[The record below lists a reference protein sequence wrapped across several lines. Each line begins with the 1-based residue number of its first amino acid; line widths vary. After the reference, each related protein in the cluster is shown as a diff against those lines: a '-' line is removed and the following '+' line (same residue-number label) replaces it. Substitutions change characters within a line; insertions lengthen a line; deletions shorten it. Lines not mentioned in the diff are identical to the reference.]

1 MINHVQLM
9 LIISSLKLSW
19 PSDIDSMLSSTSSI
33 SNISTQL
40 ISFDCFIDQRN
51 TDGTGSNAIP
61 LLYSRLI
68 IAVTL
73 PVIIIIVVFLIWHI
87 KYLINIRD
95 LDYKNLSQR
104 FNIREFREDRDSK
117 VTTTCIVI
125 LFLIHPTIIRVMFD
139 MFNWDTIEGETRLVK
154 EINTL
159 WYKGAHLY
167 MVLFLTVPAI
177 IVWGFGIPI
186 AVARLLY
193 LNKSKLDTES
203 VQMTLGYVYSG
214 YTYKAYY
221 WEEYIMIR
229 KMILIF
235 VSAFFAT
242 KGKLYQWLL
251 IMILLGIFFIYH
263 IYVSPFQNTSLNRIE
278 MYSLMASFVTVYAG
292 YFFLAGVSSSEKS
305 STSNNDF
312 VLYEQYKMIFFIL
325 ILLFQCLF
333 FISWIYQIYIIFKKY
348 VEKKSP
354 KAYKKIFL
362 WSNKPDVIDKYEKMK
377 KKKELREYAE
387 EVLDK
392 LIDNFEYLLELKL
405 ADKLRF
411 ENEFDFFVV
420 KTLSTFQKL
429 DLRAAKV
436 VMAERLNPDLIPKR
450 KGDNKINPIDETLN
464 KLQEDVNL
472 SLAKFERK
480 TKTKI
485 KIKSKEVR
493 TYYYSLN
500 F

>member
-1 MINHVQLM
+1 MRMMINHVQLM

-186 AVARLLY
+186 AVQ
-193 LNKSKLDTES
+193 D
-203 VQMTLGYVYSG
+203 YS
-214 YTYKAYY
+214 
-221 WEEYIMIR
+221 I
-229 KMILIF
+229 
-235 VSAFFAT
+235 
-242 KGKLYQWLL
+242 
-251 IMILLGIFFIYH
+251 
-263 IYVSPFQNTSLNRIE
+263 
-278 MYSLMASFVTVYAG
+278 
-292 YFFLAGVSSSEKS
+292 
-305 STSNNDF
+305 
-312 VLYEQYKMIFFIL
+312 
-325 ILLFQCLF
+325 
-333 FISWIYQIYIIFKKY
+333 
-348 VEKKSP
+348 
-354 KAYKKIFL
+354 
-362 WSNKPDVIDKYEKMK
+362 
-377 KKKELREYAE
+377 
-387 EVLDK
+387 
-392 LIDNFEYLLELKL
+392 
-405 ADKLRF
+405 
-411 ENEFDFFVV
+411 
-420 KTLSTFQKL
+420 
-429 DLRAAKV
+429 
-436 VMAERLNPDLIPKR
+436 
-450 KGDNKINPIDETLN
+450 
-464 KLQEDVNL
+464 
-472 SLAKFERK
+472 
-480 TKTKI
+480 
-485 KIKSKEVR
+485 
-493 TYYYSLN
+493 
-500 F
+500 